1 MRNSLVEVCNILVLQ
16 TKELLVV
23 AMNVLCTKNALISG
37 LIASGKCNQNT
48 NICKYCYGIGT
59 HFQTFWRMEP
69 P

>member
-23 AMNVLCTKNALISG
+23 AMNVLSTKNALISG

-48 NICKYCYGIGT
+48 DVCIV
-59 HFQTFWRMEP
+59 ME
-69 P
+69 

>member
-16 TKELLVV
+16 TKELLAV
-23 AMNVLCTKNALISG
+23 AMNELSTKMQS
-37 LIASGKCNQNT
+37 
-48 NICKYCYGIGT
+48 KYRCMYCYYGIGT